1 MLFLY
6 IFAHVSNDTY
16 FPLSK
21 GAKTEPSSKEGRHTS
36 KQTLETETIKKE
48 VKLSKFT
55 VG

>member
-21 GAKTEPSSKEGRHTS
+21 GAKTEPSSKEERHTS